1 MKRKKGVILLAA
13 LLVFSFTFVIS
24 GVAKNYFTGSSS
36 SEKEKKDYQAAKKEK
51 ERLDAKGAYDPKAP
65 IDKEEIAKKAEN
77 IASMFNMSKGV
88 AEEVIQENSIEKK
101 ALYLAAEDMG
111 ITVSEQEVTEEINKI
126 KMSFESDPEG
136 QKELKAQLA
145 GMGLNEDEYWEFL
158 RPQYKSN
165 MIVNKYLNKMYES
178 RCEKE
183 KISMNSE
190 KFMQK
195 KQEWRDSIIKEA
207 IKKYDVKVEK

>member
-1 MKRKKGVILLAA
+1 MKQKKGVILLAA
-13 LLVFSFTFVIS
+13 LFVFSFTFEIS
-24 GVAKNYFTGSSS
+24 GVAKNYFTSSSS

-51 ERLDAKGAYDPKAP
+51 ERLDTKGAYDPKAP
-65 IDKEEIAKKAEN
+65 IDKEEIEKKAEN
-77 IASMFNMSKGV
+77 IANTFDMSKSD

-145 GMGLNEDEYWEFL
+145 GMGMNEEEYWEFL

-165 MIVNKYLNKMYES
+165 MIVNKYLKKMFES

-183 KISMNSE
+183 KISINSE

-195 KQEWRDSIIKEA
+195 KQEWRDSIVKEA
-207 IKKYDVKVEK
+207 IKKYDVKVE